1 MEAEIKFEPTGRSG
15 VVPVGTYLFDAAARM
30 GVYLEAQCGRLGKC
44 DSCAVTVTEGRDLL
58 SETTAAEIE
67 QLSQA
72 RRGRG
77 ERLACCAKIQT
88 EGEIL
93 IMVAEKQPTE
103 EEKEAERQK
112 ELRKEFED
120 LPLEKKVARLVELEA
135 ITLGETFS
143 FVLNSPFKIFGKLM
157 DVMAE
162 FGLKLDDEAKKQQR
176 PAEHEAAA
184 AADAGEKTEQGKRAK
199 KRGGKAKATE
209 TAEEAS

>member
-1 MEAEIKFEPTGRSG
+1 MEAEIKFEPSGRSG

-30 GVYLEAQCGRLGKC
+30 GVALEAECGRLGKC
-44 DSCAVTVTEGRDLL
+44 DSCAVTVKDGREVL
-58 SETTAAEIE
+58 SETTAAEVE
-67 QLSQA
+67 QLSGG
-72 RRGRG
+72 RRARG
-77 ERLACCAKIQT
+77 ERLACCAKIQH
-88 EGEIL
+88 EGELL

-143 FVLNSPFKIFGKLM
+143 FVLNSPFKIFGKVM

-162 FGLKLDDEAKKQQR
+162 FGLKLDDEAKKQKR
-176 PAEHEAAA
+176 PAEHEAAGS
-184 AADAGEKTEQGKRAK
+184 GEKTGDGKKSK
-199 KRGGKAKATE
+199 KRGGKGKATE